1 MRFLALSLI
10 VIGLMASTAS
20 ARIWTDATGQG
31 KIEAEYMGIEAGM
44 VKLELRPS
52 GRIVSVALGT
62 LSEADQQWVNE
73 QVAKAEAEAQA
84 AAGPPDRFTQ
94 AIMDDPTNPSN
105 YINRG
110 MALTSCREFDAAVR
124 DFTKAIELA
133 PEDPHAYNGRGLA
146 YHRGGDLIAAQKD
159 FNEAIKRDPKL
170 ISAYKNRGEN
180 LRQLALDKTRSVP
193 ELDEEIERWSQFWN
207 FARQANLRNT
217 PWQPLNS
224 TKGDV
229 SRPMVLQQMAN
240 TDFEFARTL
249 EHDYGWDYGHDGGHG
264 GHGGH
269 GRGCNCPA
277 CSGHACPH
285 CNDRGCAACNGGK
298 PAPGLGVYPPQVMKG
313 ETITLVANA
322 ATLSQGMPTEA
333 KPGQKPGPNAPQVA
347 VDSVDFYRDVDGDGN
362 FNATSD
368 QFLGADAEGKDGFS
382 LEVSTA
388 AFPPGPQSY
397 FAVPRGAP
405 GSGTGATPEEMM
417 AAADKLAQAAQTQQ
431 GIAEACGQGA
441 AQGLSADESKGLN
454 QDQATIAD
462 ECAECAD
469 QAAAVSP
476 ELAEMLDEAKK
487 PMNAV
492 KNLMNTA
499 QKRPGEAS
507 KGDAEKAAAKA
518 GEAAE
523 KLAELA
529 AKMREAAE
537 AAKAST
543 AENPGQAPANAAA
556 GAPTSGANEILA
568 AAPIGPRGVGPGAGP
583 GGDDGGDQG
592 YEEEVVVTEE
602 IIEDE
607 VLDRAQDYIADHDY
621 DNAVLEYDR
630 VLSIDPLNADFLR
643 DRAATQLLRGS
654 YERAVR
660 DYDRLLTIQPEPDA
674 NLYYN
679 RGCAHLAA
687 GRLDEALS
695 DFTKSISL
703 NEVWS
708 LAYNNRGATYARL
721 RQYDK
726 AVADFTKAIELE
738 PGNSLAYRNRALAY
752 RKLGETQKAQDDL
765 EYMIRLEKVEAAGNV
780 R

>member
-1 MRFLALSLI
+1 MRFFALSLI
-10 VIGLMASTAS
+10 VVGLMASTAT
-20 ARIWTDATGQG
+20 ARVWTDASGQG
-31 KIEAEYMGIEAGM
+31 KIEAEYLGIENGM
-44 VKLELRPS
+44 VKLEVRPS
-52 GRIVSVALGT
+52 GRLVSIPLGT
-62 LSEADQQWVNE
+62 LSQADQQFVNE
-73 QVAKAEAEAQA
+73 QVAKAEAEARA

-110 MALTSCREFDAAVR
+110 MALTNRGQYEAAVR
-124 DFTKAIELA
+124 DFTKAIELN
-133 PEDPHAYNGRGLA
+133 PEDAHAHNGRALA
-146 YHRGGDLIAAQKD
+146 YHKAGDLIAAQKD

-193 ELDEEIERWSQFWN
+193 ELDEEIERWQQFWSH
-207 FARQANLRNT
+207 ARKANLKNT
-217 PWQPLNS
+217 PWQPLNA

-229 SRPMVLQQMAN
+229 SRYAVMLQMAQ
-240 TDFEFARTL
+240 TDFQFARDL
-249 EHDYGWDYGHDGGHG
+249 ERNYGWDDDGGHG

-269 GRGCNCPA
+269 GHGCNCPA

-285 CNDRGCAACNGGK
+285 CNGRGCPACNGGE

-322 ATLSQGMPTEA
+322 AMLAQGMPTEA
-333 KPGQKPGPNAPQVA
+333 KPGQKPDPNAPPIPI
-347 VDSVDFYRDVDGDGN
+347 DSVDFYRDVDGDGS
-362 FNATSD
+362 FNATAD
-368 QFLGADAEGKDGFS
+368 QFLGADGEGKDGFS

-397 FAVPRGAP
+397 YAVPRGGP
-405 GSGTGATPEEMM
+405 GTGTGATPEEMM
-417 AAADKLAQAAQTQQ
+417 AAAQKLEQAAQTQQ
-431 GIAEACGQGA
+431 GIAESCGQGA
-441 AQGLSADESKGLN
+441 QQGLSEDQSKGMS
-454 QDQATIAD
+454 QDQEKIAD

-469 QAAAVSP
+469 QVAAASP
-476 ELAEMLDEAKK
+476 DLAKMLDEATK
-487 PMNAV
+487 PMKAV

-507 KGDAEKAAAKA
+507 KGDAEKAAEKA
-518 GEAAE
+518 TDAAG

-529 AKMREAAE
+529 SKMREAAE
-537 AAKAST
+537 AAKAS
-543 AENPGQAPANAAA
+543 AVENPGQAPANAAA
-556 GAPTSGANEILA
+556 GVPTSGANEILA

-583 GGDDGGDQG
+583 GTGGDDTG

-602 IIEDE
+602 IIEEE
-607 VLDRAQDYIADHDY
+607 VADRAQDYIENYDY
-621 DNAVLEYDR
+621 DSAVYEYDR
-630 VLSIDPLNADFLR
+630 VLQNDPLHVDFLR

-654 YERAVR
+654 YDQAIR
-660 DYDRLLTIQPEPDA
+660 DYDRLLTVQETPDA

-765 EYMIRLEKVEAAGNV
+765 QYMIRLEKVDSAGSV